1 MDNSYT
7 PQEGTLTDEDM
18 QSAMLTQLSA
28 VMGTLEELDIDSE
41 LHMNEEGVPF
51 LIVKG
56 EDRQLRLIGVP
67 VDDTLRR
74 YMLLVTTAVIDGIEE
89 DVSIGVNMDAMAL
102 CAQYNM
108 SSVIGYAVYLPPEGM
123 IELRAQ
129 QLYEGGAPD
138 AQTLEA
144 YLTLFYGSASEL
156 VGLWDEM
163 REDN

>member
-108 SSVIGYAVYLPPEGM
+108 SSVIGYAVYLPPKGR